1 MNLVKAQELVKGMD
15 PAELQKF
22 ADGFAPDL
30 IPPWLATGEIQAQ
43 MQRAQKMQAM
53 QGAAQGP
60 QPSVKEQ
67 IEQKA
72 GLMGLQQAQQRMAQQ
87 QQMAQN
93 PMAGPVPEGTPEPEM
108 QPTNEVMMARGGLA
122 NVPVSFNYDGGG
134 IVAFNGA
141 DGDSEVDADKKKKL
155 RQYTLQ
161 EQGAEW
167 EARRQAARE
176 AEAIEDARKTSM
188 AGDAYRGLMDLAKRM
203 ALPVKESFENLSA
216 QQKIR
221 QQIEQNRPGFFE
233 ALSPEE
239 REARKARDREL
250 RELRNSLNAPSE
262 SASANKEFIIPGGQS
277 MATNV
282 LSEAPKPLPAPPRP
296 PAPPRVQQDIRST
309 TQQVGPVR
317 TQEPLD
323 IGVQG
328 KPNILGLTDP
338 AAQTAVTTALKAPNQ
353 ADLIAENKARLEAM
367 GIIGRGG
374 EDQEARIK
382 AARNLYEKSRPSGLD
397 DAIRILGQAGQYKGL
412 SGTGPAYTAM
422 QAQKRAEDLK
432 YEQQEMESRNA
443 VDTARRSEGIAGAN
457 KVGDVLG
464 KLRDTAAST
473 GASVLGSQMQGN
485 VSLAN
490 QASSNAVQMQ
500 IAKERNLNAIEVQK
514 IQAASANRPGETER
528 MMEAY
533 GALKAK
539 DPQKAEEYMRNIERI
554 RGAAGSARG
563 VMTRDQAEDNVRKDL
578 ENLQVGPKLTKDAT
592 DALKASGI
600 PNPTM
605 IQIQEYLV
613 QQKMRSNPASAGAS
627 SGKVPPPPAGFK
639 PD

>member
-1 MNLVKAQELVKGMD
+1 MNLVKAQELAQNM
-15 PAELQKF
+15 PQQELEKY
-22 ADGFAPDL
+22 ANGFAPHI
-30 IPPWLATGEIQAQ
+30 IPPWLATGEMQAK
-43 MQRAQKMQAM
+43 MQRMQKMQAM

-60 QPSVKEQ
+60 QPSIKEQ

-87 QQMAQN
+87 QQMTQG
-93 PMAGPVPEGTPEPEM
+93 PMAGPVPEGTPQPEM
-108 QPTNEVMMARGGLA
+108 QPTNEMMMARGGLA
-122 NVPVSFNYDGGG
+122 NVPVRFNFDGGG
-134 IVAFNGA
+134 IVAFNGE
-141 DGDSEVDADKKKKL
+141 DGKSEVDADKKKKL

-161 EQGAEW
+161 EQGADW

-176 AEAIEDARKTSM
+176 AEAIEDARKTSI
-188 AGDAYRGLMDLAKRM
+188 AGDAYRDLMGLAKRM
-203 ALPVKESFENLSA
+203 ALPVKEGFENLSA

-239 REARKARDREL
+239 REARKAKD

-262 SASANKEFIIPGGQS
+262 SAPANKEFIIPGGQS

-282 LSEAPKPLPAPPRP
+282 LSEAPKPSPAPPRP
-296 PAPPRVQQDIRST
+296 SAPPRVQQDTRST

-328 KPNILGLTDP
+328 KPNIPGLSDP
-338 AAQTAVTTALKAPNQ
+338 AAAAAVATALKAPDQASLLTENQ
-353 ADLIAENKARLEAM
+353 ARLAAM
-367 GIIGRGG
+367 GVTGRGG
-374 EDQEARIK
+374 EDQESRIQ
-382 AARNLYEKSRPSGLD
+382 ASRNLYEKSKPSGLD

-412 SGTGPAYTAM
+412 SGTGPAYTAL

-443 VDTARRSEGIAGAN
+443 VDIARRSEGIAGAN
-457 KVGDVLG
+457 KVGDTLG
-464 KLRDTAAST
+464 KLRDTAATT
-473 GASVLGSQMQGN
+473 GASVLGNQMSGN
-485 VSLAN
+485 VQLAN

-500 IAKERNLNAIEVQK
+500 IAKDRNLNSLEVAR

-554 RGAAGSARG
+554 RGAAAGARG

-578 ENLQVGPKLTKDAT
+578 ENFQIGPKLVKDAT
-592 DALKASGI
+592 DALKASGT

-605 IQIQEYLV
+605 IQIKEYLV
-613 QQKMRSNPASAGAS
+613 QQNMRSNPASAGAS